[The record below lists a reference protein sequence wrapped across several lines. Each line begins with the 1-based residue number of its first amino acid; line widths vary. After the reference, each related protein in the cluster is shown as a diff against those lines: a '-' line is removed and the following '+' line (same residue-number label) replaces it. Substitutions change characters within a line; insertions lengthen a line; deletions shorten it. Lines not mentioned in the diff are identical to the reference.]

1 MDENYSYDYGSNAK
15 AVNATLEIKDA
26 TLECDFETKKH
37 KNATLECDF
46 GTKDELDII
55 QLIKENPFITQS
67 ELQKK
72 TGISLGTIKRIF
84 PKLQEKGILV
94 RVGGKRF
101 GKWIIK
107 NEDN

>member
-15 AVNATLEIKDA
+15 VVSATLEIKDA
-26 TLECDFETKKH
+26 TLG
-37 KNATLECDF
+37 CDF
-46 GTKDELDII
+46 GTKDELDIVR
-55 QLIKENPFITQS
+55 LIKENPSITQS

-72 TGISLGTIKRIF
+72 TGISLGTIKRIL

-107 NEDN
+107 NEDINNEK